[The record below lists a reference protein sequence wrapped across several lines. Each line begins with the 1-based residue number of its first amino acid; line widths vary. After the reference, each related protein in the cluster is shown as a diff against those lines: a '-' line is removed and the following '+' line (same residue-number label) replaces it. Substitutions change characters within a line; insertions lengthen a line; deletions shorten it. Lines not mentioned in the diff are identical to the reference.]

1 MGSLLTKEGQ
11 MSAVNLKDFPEDLH
25 RAAKVAAVK
34 EGKSLK
40 DWIIEAVKEKLERSQ
55 ETQ

>member
-1 MGSLLTKEGQ
+1 

-34 EGKSLK
+34 EGKTLK
-40 DWIIEAVKEKLERSQ
+40 DWIIEAVKEKLDRESQ
-55 ETQ
+55 K